1 MMSLIKEIEFVIL
14 KNTSSISLTG
24 NYCFLNCKH
33 CGGHYLNNM
42 ARIKDIEDLVK
53 NGFTSFLISGGLLPD
68 GKVPIAI
75 FEDILYNLKTRY
87 NLKYNVHTGYVDEKD
102 IQILKKL
109 ANTVSFDLVGDQQ
122 TVKEVYEELDFEK
135 IWSSFELL
143 VKNDFDV
150 KPHITIGLNKGE
162 FSHEIKAIEKL
173 KKIRDRIEEI
183 IFLVF
188 IPTVGTEFYSY
199 QPPKVSEVVS
209 FLSKV
214 RKDFPHKKLTLG
226 CMHPKGKYREEL
238 QTNLLGIVN
247 KIVQPIGKVIE
258 KAEREN
264 YRISYSYE
272 CCAFPSNEM
281 GDRMGSGTKGD
292 SK

>member
-1 MMSLIKEIEFVIL
+1 MALIKEIEFVIL

-24 NYCFLNCKH
+24 NYCFLDCKH

-53 NGFTSFLISGGLLPD
+53 NGFNSFLISGGLLPD

-292 SK
+292 